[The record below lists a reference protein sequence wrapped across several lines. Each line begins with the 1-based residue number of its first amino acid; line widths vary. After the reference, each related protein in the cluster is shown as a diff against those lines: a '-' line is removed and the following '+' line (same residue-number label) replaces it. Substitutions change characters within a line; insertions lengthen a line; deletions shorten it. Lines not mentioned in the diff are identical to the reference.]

1 MRKFVLSAAA
11 MTFAALLVSAPAS
24 ADFNGGG
31 PNKQGSQCWKD
42 QVGAGKDGRWGM
54 WGACPQAAS
63 VAATPRRARRAA
75 R

>member
-24 ADFNGGG
+24 ADFNAGG
-31 PNKQGSQCWKD
+31 PIKQGNQCWKD

-63 VAATPRRARRAA
+63 VAATQKRPRRVAR
-75 R
+75 